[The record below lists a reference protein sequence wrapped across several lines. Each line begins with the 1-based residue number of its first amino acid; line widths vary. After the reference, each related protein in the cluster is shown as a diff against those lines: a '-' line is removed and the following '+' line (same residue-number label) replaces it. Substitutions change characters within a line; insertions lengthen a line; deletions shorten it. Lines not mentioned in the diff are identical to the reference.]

1 MILNRIRAAAD
12 APVSQRDPTA
22 PREQLGERVTR
33 ASSSSRAHSDIGRLG
48 ATLRLVESARQ
59 RRCEP
64 ILENRSACCFDS
76 QTATTRMPS
85 PSPVVGDANIDDLRK
100 LGANIL
106 LGEATQVQ
114 PLLCQPTR

>member
-12 APVSQRDPTA
+12 APVSQREPTA
-22 PREQLGERVTR
+22 PREQHGERVRR
-33 ASSSSRAHSDIGRLG
+33 ASSSSRAHSAIGRLG

-59 RRCEP
+59 RLASRSSR
-64 ILENRSACCFDS
+64 NRSACCFDS

-100 LGANIL
+100 LGANIV